1 MIKNRKLAKAIA
13 DSGFFEFKRQLTY
26 KTQLY
31 GSELVLADRSLGA
44 RSLASF
50 PALKDT
56 APHNAGSHRFFPS
69 SKLCPCCGNKKE
81 KLPLSMRV
89 YDCENCDWIADRDY
103 SASLNLLG
111 LVRPDAMPGSTK
123 TPKSVDEAGTEV
135 VLIRMSG

>member
-1 MIKNRKLAKAIA
+1 MIKNKKLAKAIA

-31 GSELVLADRSLGA
+31 GSELVLADR
-44 RSLASF
+44 
-50 PALKDT
+50 
-56 APHNAGSHRFFPS
+56 FFPS

-81 KLPLSMRV
+81 QLPLSMRV

-111 LVRPDAMPGSTK
+111 LVRPDVMSVETK
-123 TPKSVDEAGTEV
+123 TPKSVDEAETEV
-135 VLIRMSG
+135 GSIKMSG

>member
-1 MIKNRKLAKAIA
+1 MIKNRKLALAIA

-31 GSELVLADRSLGA
+31 GSELVLADR
-44 RSLASF
+44 
-50 PALKDT
+50 
-56 APHNAGSHRFFPS
+56 FFPS

-81 KLPLSMRV
+81 QLPLSMRV

-111 LVRPDAMPGSTK
+111 LVRPDVMPVETK

-135 VLIRMSG
+135 SLVKMDEPRLSSFV